1 MNYEY
6 SACSARPRLLILLTD
21 ELEESVKVVNSIVE
35 RIIGANYD
43 GAYPQNR
50 FFIIV
55 IGYNRE
61 AHVMLSGFLR
71 EIDEHPFSINSE
83 EVNISDGA
91 GGFVTIKRNTPIW
104 IDAQR
109 YLPDVSFYPK
119 AINMARELISKWL
132 IDRKVLAPIVI
143 DCSNEAYVE
152 YAVSE
157 IKQLTQIPSLD
168 GLTLFFGT
176 YSLEK
181 DIRKVFSQMPEA
193 WEYRFYNQ
201 DVKASEFRS
210 GILNRNR
217 IIDIISALTYVG
229 GEVAVPDDKI

>member
-21 ELEESVKVVNSIVE
+21 ELEESVKVVNSIIE
-35 RIIGANYD
+35 KIIEANFD
-43 GAYPQNR
+43 GAYPKNR
-50 FFIIV
+50 FYIFV
-55 IGYNRE
+55 IGYNKE
-61 AHVMLSGFLR
+61 AHIILSGFLR
-71 EIDEHPFSINSE
+71 EIEEHPLSINSE

-91 GGFVTIKRNTPIW
+91 GGFVTVKRIIPIW

-109 YLPDVSFYPK
+109 NLPDVSLYPK
-119 AINMARELISKWL
+119 AINIARELISKWL

-152 YAVSE
+152 HAISE
-157 IKQLTQIPSLD
+157 IKQLTMIPSLD
-168 GLTLFFGT
+168 GLALFFGT
-176 YSLEK
+176 YSVEK
-181 DIRKVFSQMPEA
+181 DVRNVFSEIPEA

-201 DVKASEFRS
+201 DIKVSEYRN

-229 GEVAVPDDKI
+229 GEVAVPDII